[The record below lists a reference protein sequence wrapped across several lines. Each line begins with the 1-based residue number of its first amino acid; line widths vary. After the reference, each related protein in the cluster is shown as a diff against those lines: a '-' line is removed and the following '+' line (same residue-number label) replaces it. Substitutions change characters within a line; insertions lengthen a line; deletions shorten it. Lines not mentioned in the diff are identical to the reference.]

1 MPELTIEIQTND
13 RTLSLPF
20 QDSTKRNQEVMP
32 GVVYQGPIVRK
43 GGDALS
49 DALRFVVDTAIN
61 VEWGLLA
68 AYLYEKVN
76 GRAETQV
83 VIRRRVVE
91 TVTPE
96 GIRRVIEEEIRG
108 PYNRD

>member
-13 RTLSLPF
+13 RTLSMPF

-32 GVVYQGPIVRK
+32 GLVYQGLIVRK

-68 AYLYEKVN
+68 AYLYEKI
-76 GRAETQV
+76 GRAHV
-83 VIRRRVVE
+83 
-91 TVTPE
+91 
-96 GIRRVIEEEIRG
+96 
-108 PYNRD
+108 